1 MTKRTKT
8 PAKRFFASLA
18 LNEKNERGGGESP
31 TPVSSVQLLRK
42 GAFQHAW
49 HGLLEIDEP
58 LFGSLIR
65 NFDAD
70 ARGIDIAL
78 DVEHMPDQGA
88 AGWFRRL
95 FTENSENELWGDVEW
110 TPAGR
115 KLVEEGA
122 FKYLSIEYDLEYAD
136 EEGGEHGPTM
146 LGAALTNRPFIKR
159 MRAASFRFAEPRN
172 DPGMILLTEQ
182 ERRLHSELARLDA
195 EKARLEEELRKASVE
210 RVLSEGKRKG
220 RVSPAME
227 SWLEELA
234 EKEGVE
240 RLRAVLET
248 LPQQIDFSEIGSPG
262 GAQSTSAADALHE
275 AVNAEMRRMREEN
288 PDAAPSYADAL
299 AAVESRQPSLVE
311 AYKAQLR

>member
-1 MTKRTKT
+1 MTKTTKT

-18 LNEKNERGGGESP
+18 LNERVGGESP
-31 TPVSSVQLLRK
+31 KLVSSVQLLRK
-42 GAFQHAW
+42 GVFQHAW
-49 HGLLEIDEP
+49 HGSLEIDDG
-58 LFGSLIR
+58 LFASLIR

-78 DVEHMPDQGA
+78 DVEHMPDLGA

-95 FTENSENELWGDVEW
+95 FTDNSESELWGDVEW

-115 KLVEEGA
+115 KLVEESA

-136 EEGGEHGPTM
+136 EEGGSHGPTM

-159 MRAASFRFAEPRN
+159 MRAASFRFAEPLN

-195 EKARLEEELRKASVE
+195 EKARLEMELRKASVE

-262 GAQSTSAADALHE
+262 GAQPTSAADALHE

-288 PDAAPSYADAL
+288 PDANPSYADAL